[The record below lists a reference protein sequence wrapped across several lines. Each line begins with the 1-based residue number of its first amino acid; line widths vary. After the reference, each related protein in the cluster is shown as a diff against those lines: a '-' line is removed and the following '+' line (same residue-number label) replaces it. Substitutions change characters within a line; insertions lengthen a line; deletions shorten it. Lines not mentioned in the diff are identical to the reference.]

1 MRKLTLFAVVLLLA
15 FTTYAYAAD
24 SVKIGYIDMQGALN
38 ESLAGKDAKAALEK
52 LVKERQD
59 KIDEKIALR
68 DKLTADLEKQSVVLS
83 DDAKR
88 QKEDELDKLNREL
101 DRMVSDSNTELQKQQ
116 REMEIGII
124 KDLDTILK
132 DIGKK
137 GNYTVI
143 LPAEVVLYSVEGI
156 DVTDEA
162 IKKLDEIYKK
172 KNKK

>member
-1 MRKLTLFAVVLLLA
+1 MKKLTLLAVAMLLV
-15 FTTYAYAAD
+15 FSTYAFAAEI
-24 SVKIGYIDMQGALN
+24 VKIGYIDMQDALN

-52 LVKERQD
+52 MVKERQV

-68 DKLTADLEKQSVVLS
+68 DKLVADLEKQSVVLS

-88 QKEDELDKLNREL
+88 QKEDDLEKLNREL

-116 REMEIGII
+116 RELELGII
-124 KDLDTILK
+124 KDLDAILK
-132 DIGKK
+132 DIGKN

-162 IKKLDEIYKK
+162 IKRLDVIYKSKSK
-172 KNKK
+172 K